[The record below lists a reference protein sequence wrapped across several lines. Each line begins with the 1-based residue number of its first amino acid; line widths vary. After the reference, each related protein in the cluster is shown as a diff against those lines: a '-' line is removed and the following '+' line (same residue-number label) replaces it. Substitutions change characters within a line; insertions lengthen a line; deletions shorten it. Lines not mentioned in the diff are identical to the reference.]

1 MHRVPACLFTAL
13 VVLGLAGTAVAQ
25 AVPPQS
31 PDPSAG
37 GSPLDVDPYATPYL
51 YQNAGRGLGMSFTV
65 QYEAGYGSRE
75 SRNFAQEGIEQGLR
89 LRFQPWEFLGIEA
102 FGGLVVDPARSGVDA
117 YAGSVEIIG
126 RPLNQRK
133 HYVNLDLGAG
143 YIYDYRGDH
152 IPRVRL
158 ALSRSF
164 GKLDLSLAGLLEIPV
179 GNAGRDEVD
188 VMTSLAVSYGVLRWL
203 RLGIELAG
211 EDLEG
216 FEEEEEAEGG
226 AKILFGPTFAFTLP
240 KGFFIKL
247 NTSAIYAHLANQKF
261 APGTPRPDT
270 WGFMG
275 RAAVGWT
282 WN

>member
-1 MHRVPACLFTAL
+1 MRIQSISAMVTMLFLSLPAF
-13 VVLGLAGTAVAQ
+13 GQELA
-25 AVPPQS
+25 S
-31 PDPSAG
+31 PSSDGVSS
-37 GSPLDVDPYATPYL
+37 GSPMETDPFATPYL
-51 YQNAGRGLGMSFTV
+51 YQNAGRGHGMSFTV

-75 SRNFAQEGIEQGLR
+75 SRNFAQEGVEQGLR
-89 LRFQPWEFLGIEA
+89 LRFQPWTFLGIEA
-102 FGGLVVDPARSGVDA
+102 FGGLVIDPSKSGVNA

-126 RPLNQRK
+126 RPLNQRQ
-133 HYVNLDLGAG
+133 HYINLDLGAG

-158 ALSRSF
+158 TLGRSF
-164 GKLDLSLAGLLEIPV
+164 GNLDLSLSGLLEIPV

-188 VMTSLAVSYGVLRWL
+188 VMTSLALSYGILRWF
-203 RLGIELAG
+203 RLGVEVAG

-216 FEEEEEAEGG
+216 FEESEEAEGG

-247 NTSAIYAHLANQKF
+247 NTSAIYAHLSNQKF
-261 APGTPRPDT
+261 APGAPKPDT

-275 RAAVGWT
+275 RAVVGWT